1 MNIEFRKSFETDL
14 RNLKDGKIKRQ
25 IQAIIEEIE
34 SAKSL
39 TELRN
44 VKAIQGY
51 RGFYRIRI
59 GDYRLGLYLEQDTV
73 ALPVFYPERKCIVIF
88 LKNLININFILDLF

>member
-14 RNLKDGKIKRQ
+14 RNLKDRKIKRQ

-39 TELRN
+39 T
-44 VKAIQGY
+44 
-51 RGFYRIRI
+51 
-59 GDYRLGLYLEQDTV
+59 
-73 ALPVFYPERKCIVIF
+73 
-88 LKNLININFILDLF
+88 

>member
-1 MNIEFRKSFETDL
+1 MNIEFRKSFEIDL
-14 RNLKDGKIKRQ
+14 RNLKDRKIKRQ

-51 RGFYRIRI
+51 RGCYRSRI
-59 GDYRLGLYLEQDTV
+59 GDYRLGLYLEQDIV
-73 ALPVFYPERKCIVIF
+73 ALVRLLHRKEMYRYF
-88 LKNLININFILDLF
+88 P

>member
-1 MNIEFRKSFETDL
+1 MNIEFRKSFQTDL
-14 RNLKDGKIKRQ
+14 RHLKDRKIKRQ

-44 VKAIQGY
+44 VIALVRLLPRKEMY
-51 RGFYRIRI
+51 RYF
-59 GDYRLGLYLEQDTV
+59 
-73 ALPVFYPERKCIVIF
+73 P
-88 LKNLININFILDLF
+88 

>member
-14 RNLKDGKIKRQ
+14 RNLKDRKIKRQ

-34 SAKSL
+34 LAKSL

-73 ALPVFYPERKCIVIF
+73 ALVRLLHRKEMYRYF
-88 LKNLININFILDLF
+88 P